1 MKALNPFR
9 KALLLVVPVSFVL
22 GLTWGVSIY
31 KKHRGQSQE
40 FSKSISI
47 LTIKEVFNEDF
58 FRAFAERHKT
68 AVKVT
73 EVDTAEELLEKA
85 RESATQFDLIGSFS
99 FQAPAEVHERMAVTI
114 NLSNLPNASAVSADF
129 LRFSNS
135 GHFKDFTVPL
145 IWGANGLACDNQKVP
160 GAQSFSQVISDSK
173 KLRLLV
179 PNFPFAVRPLA
190 RILFARRAQKHQ
202 TEDPDQIR
210 TVFEELAR
218 MISVD
223 ENWLLPSAKN
233 IVGCALA
240 NHVML
245 TLQQENPN
253 LKFVVPEEKASIWTF
268 GFYIPRSTAHRRE
281 ADAALDF
288 MFEANSSQ
296 KLADKK
302 RFALTNT
309 KAENLP
315 IAPELKPSFLK
326 TFDLNQLEIAHDESV
341 MNQLLAGFLK
351 RRLQDQAHP

>member
-1 MKALNPFR
+1 MSKPTLI
-9 KALLLVVPVSFVL
+9 KILIALLFALAAAL
-22 GLTWGVSIY
+22 GLLRYAKDPYSPKTLSYAGVSDGNFEDYINRANNIVS
-31 KKHRGQSQE
+31 KAPIQS
-40 FSKSISI
+40 
-47 LTIKEVFNEDF
+47 
-58 FRAFAERHKT
+58 T
-68 AVKVT
+68 ATFLAVGDIMLSRKV
-73 EVDTAEELLEKA
+73 AKAMEE
-85 RESATQFDLIGSFS
+85 
-99 FQAPAEVHERMAVTI
+99 
-114 NLSNLPNASAVSADF
+114 N
-129 LRFSNS
+129 
-135 GHFKDFTVPL
+135 
-145 IWGANGLACDNQKVP
+145 
-160 GAQSFSQVISDSK
+160 
-173 KLRLLV
+173 
-179 PNFPFAVRPLA
+179 
-190 RILFARRAQKHQ
+190 
-202 TEDPDQIR
+202 
-210 TVFEELAR
+210 
-218 MISVD
+218 

-315 IAPELKPSFLK
+315 IAPEQKPSFLK